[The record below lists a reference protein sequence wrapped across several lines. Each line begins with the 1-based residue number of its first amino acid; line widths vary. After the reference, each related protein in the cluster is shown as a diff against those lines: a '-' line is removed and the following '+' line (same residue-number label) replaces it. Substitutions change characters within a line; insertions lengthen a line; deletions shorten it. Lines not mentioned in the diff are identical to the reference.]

1 MKKIALAVLLSLL
14 VSTIWATTIYDI
26 QYTTEPGPDDYY
38 PSPLEGETVT
48 VNGIVTAV
56 GFKGYNDNIFISDP
70 EGGAWKGIYVYMTG
84 DTTLVTGD
92 EIEVSALVTEYYGLT
107 ELTDVTNI
115 NLISSGNQ
123 IPDPVEITTDE
134 LASEEAYEGVLVE
147 LNDVVVTQA
156 QNDYGEWYVVDTS
169 GTPAQMDDG
178 FFYLD
183 SVTPPIVINVN
194 DTWAMLRGVV
204 NFSYDEYELNPRT
217 PDDMSQ
223 EASAQNNLLA
233 PSTEIISAYPN
244 PFNPETTLRYQLSEN
259 DAVTIN
265 VYNIKGEKIRTLVD
279 QNQAA
284 GIHETVWTGKD
295 DDDRSVSSGVYFF
308 KLESAKNNAD
318 YTSTKKVILLK

>member
-48 VNGIVTAV
+48 VTGIVTAI
-56 GFKGYNDNIFISDP
+56 GFKGYNDNFFISSPD
-70 EGGAWKGIYVYMTG
+70 GGAWNGIYVYMSG
-84 DTTLVTGD
+84 DTTLVVGD
-92 EIEVSALVTEYYGLT
+92 EVEVTAEVTEYYGFT
-107 ELTDVTNI
+107 ELSWVDDVT
-115 NLISSGNQ
+115 LLSSGNPV
-123 IPDPVEITTDE
+123 PDPVVLTTDE
-134 LASEEAYEGVLVE
+134 LASEEAYESVLAE
-147 LNDVVVTQA
+147 IHDVVVTQA
-156 QNDYGEWYVVDTS
+156 QNNNGEWYVVDAS

-223 EASAQNNLLA
+223 EASAQNNLLS
-233 PSTEIISAYPN
+233 PNTKIISAYPN

-265 VYNIKGEKIRTLVD
+265 IYNIKGEKIRTLVD

-284 GIHETVWTGKD
+284 GIHEAVWTGTND
-295 DDDRSVSSGVYFF
+295 EGRSVSSGVYFF